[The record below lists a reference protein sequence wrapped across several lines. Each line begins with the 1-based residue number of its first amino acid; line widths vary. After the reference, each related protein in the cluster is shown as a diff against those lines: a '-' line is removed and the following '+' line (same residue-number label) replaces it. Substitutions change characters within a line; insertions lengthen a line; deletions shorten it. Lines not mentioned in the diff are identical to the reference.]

1 MAMLESLKDILSDAL
16 IVAPLVQT
24 GDFHSYVV
32 QDSQSTVTNQSP
44 SSHTSAS
51 YTSASHTS
59 ASYTSASHTSAS
71 HTSASHASFLL
82 KNRTKTFFYV
92 FVHQVS

>member
-1 MAMLESLKDILSDAL
+1 MAMLESLKEILSDAL

-32 QDSQSTVTNQSP
+32 EDFQSTVTNISP
-44 SSHTSAS
+44 STKTYPTSTKT
-51 YTSASHTS
+51 TSTS
-59 ASYTSASHTSAS
+59 TKTYSTSTTSFHS
-71 HTSASHASFLL
+71 E
-82 KNRTKTFFYV
+82 NRTKTFFYV

>member
-44 SSHTSAS
+44 SPHA
-51 YTSASHTS
+51 SASHT
-59 ASYTSASHTSAS
+59 
-71 HTSASHASFLL
+71 SFLL